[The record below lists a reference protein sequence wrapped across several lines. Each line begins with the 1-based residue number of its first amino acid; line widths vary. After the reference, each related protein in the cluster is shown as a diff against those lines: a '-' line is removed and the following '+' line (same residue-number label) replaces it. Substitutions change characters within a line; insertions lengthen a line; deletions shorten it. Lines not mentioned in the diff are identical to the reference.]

1 MATRVHALLNQAD
14 GSDIAIFPQLFT
26 IELFTTLPNWRE
38 RPIAELVKI
47 AEHTQAC
54 RDLFRSEAK
63 RRGLFIDAGSNLEE
77 VSPDR
82 YENIAHLFGLD
93 GEHFMHAKTHI
104 FPAEAAWSTS
114 EGDRMEAFR
123 LPFAKVGFNVC
134 CETEIPECAAALA
147 EQGGELILT
156 PSAAFTEQGFWRVR
170 HCAGPL
176 YRELGLSGPLLPRWP
191 ARHAAAGRV
200 GAQLGPRALR
210 HGLRHP
216 GRDHRRGPDQC
227 RDDCHRHGEP
237 RPAP

>member
-1 MATRVHALLNQAD
+1 MREIGSFKDMATRVHALLDQAD

-63 RRGLFIDAGSNLEE
+63 RRGLFIGAGSNLEE

-82 YENIAHLFGLD
+82 YENIAHLFGPD

-134 CETEIPECAAALA
+134 YETEIPECAAAPA
-147 EQGGELILT
+147 EQGGRADPDALGGLHRAGLLARAPLRRPAVSRTRSIW
-156 PSAAFTEQGFWRVR
+156 SIAASVASPARRCRTGRR
-170 HCAGPL
+170 AA
-176 YRELGLSGPLLPRWP
+176 RSSGPATWP
-191 ARHAAAGRV
+191 ATSR
-200 GAQLGPRALR
+200 
-210 HGLRHP
+210 P
-216 GRDHRRGPDQC
+216 GSS
-227 RDDCHRHGEP
+227 P
-237 RPAP
+237 RPGPMSR